1 MSPATHIND
10 RPQAT
15 TEFQPLEPAVAA
27 RMPRRAP
34 VHGPVGEES
43 GFGAL
48 LRFKSSMVEHGLPCD
63 LSRLCDD
70 RLYAYERIAAA
81 QASSD
86 EGLRRLALEL
96 FQIFYRRAT
105 AALAVAMKSPH
116 A

>member
-10 RPQAT
+10 CPQST
-15 TEFQPLEPAVAA
+15 TEFQPLEPAAAA
-27 RMPRRAP
+27 RTPRRAP
-34 VHGPVGEES
+34 VPVGEES
-43 GFGAL
+43 GLGAL
-48 LRFKSSMVEHGLPCD
+48 LRFKSSMAEQGLPCD

-81 QASSD
+81 QATSD

-96 FQIFYRRAT
+96 FQIFHRRAT